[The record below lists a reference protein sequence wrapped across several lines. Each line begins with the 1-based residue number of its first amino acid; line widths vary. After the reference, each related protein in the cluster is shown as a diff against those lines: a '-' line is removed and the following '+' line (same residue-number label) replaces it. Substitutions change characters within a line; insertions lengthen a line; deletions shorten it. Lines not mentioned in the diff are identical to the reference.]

1 MRVSES
7 IKKILCATVSTAY
20 LFAIIFMMVT
30 GIKMSGPE
38 CLLFISIGYALV
50 GFVWIIL

>member
-20 LFAIIFMMVT
+20 LLSIIFMMVM
-30 GIKMSGPE
+30 GIRLSGPE
-38 CLLFISIGYALV
+38 CLLFILIGYALV
-50 GFVWIIL
+50 GFVWIKL